1 LKNHNKIQNKTHKKA
16 IGINLTMDL
25 LLEINSVAKS
35 YGPVVALK
43 KANLSVRPGEIHAL
57 LGANGAGKSTL
68 VKILTGVITSD
79 SGNISLHGK
88 KVQFSS
94 PDDARKN
101 GVAPVFQDPALIPD
115 VSLQRNLVLTGTNEK
130 RFLKE
135 LDAMG
140 LSVNLNEIAANIELP
155 TLRMID
161 LARALSHDPEL
172 LILDEITAAL
182 PIDLADKVIEIMN
195 AQKKKGKSVIF
206 ISHRLAEIES
216 ICDWATVLRDGID
229 VDSFETTKEIEE
241 RIVSAMLGEKNNVA
255 NAARHTKQNAR
266 DTEVLLEVVNLS
278 GGKNLTDVS
287 FEIKKGEVLGV
298 AALEGQGQD
307 YLFEILAGQAKPD
320 SGEIVVKGQKVTF
333 RHPADAI
340 KLGISYVPGDRK
352 SALMPQRS
360 IRENL
365 ALTRFRGFTNWGR
378 IKGKEENR
386 TVDNAVA
393 SLEIDTRAKSQV
405 KRLSGG
411 NQQKVTIGRWVT
423 TGFDLLLCFDPT
435 RGIDVGTKQQIYDL
449 IRKFADEGKSVLLFT
464 SELREIQ
471 LTCDRAI
478 VIYEGKVQANL
489 ESEKCSE
496 ENLMNAA
503 HGLVVAS

>member
-1 LKNHNKIQNKTHKKA
+1 MK
-16 IGINLTMDL
+16 LTTDL

-79 SGNISLHGK
+79 TGHISLHGK

-115 VSLQRNLVLTGTNEK
+115 VSLQRNLALTGTNEK

-135 LDAMG
+135 IEAMG
-140 LSVNLNEIAANIELP
+140 LSVNLNEIASNIELP

-195 AQKKKGKSVIF
+195 AQKAKGKSVIF

-229 VDSFETTKEIEE
+229 VDSFEANKQIED

-255 NAARHTKQNAR
+255 NASRKKR
-266 DTEVLLEVVNLS
+266 ESSGKSEVLLEVVNLS

-287 FEIKKGEVLGV
+287 FEIKRGEVLGV

-307 YLFEILAGQAKPD
+307 FLFEILAGQAKPD
-320 SGEIVVKGQKVTF
+320 SGEILVNGKKVVFK
-333 RHPADAI
+333 HPADAI

-365 ALTRFRGFTNWGR
+365 ALTRFRGFKNWGR
-378 IKGKEENR
+378 IKGKEENG

-393 SLEIDTRAKSQV
+393 ALEIDTRAKSQV

-435 RGIDVGTKQQIYDL
+435 RGIDVGTKQQIYEL

-489 ESEKCSE
+489 AIEKCDE

-503 HGLVVAS
+503 HGLVVSS

>member
-1 LKNHNKIQNKTHKKA
+1 
-16 IGINLTMDL
+16 MDL

-79 SGNISLHGK
+79 TGHISLHGK

-135 LDAMG
+135 LEAMG

-255 NAARHTKQNAR
+255 NASRHSKQNSN
-266 DTEVLLEVVNLS
+266 DSETLLEVINLS

-320 SGEIVVKGQKVTF
+320 SGEIVVNGQKVTF

-435 RGIDVGTKQQIYDL
+435 RGIDVGTKQQIYEL

-489 ESEKCSE
+489 EIEKCSE

-503 HGLVVAS
+503 HGLVVTR

>member
-1 LKNHNKIQNKTHKKA
+1 
-16 IGINLTMDL
+16 MDL

-79 SGNISLHGK
+79 TGHISLHGK
-88 KVQFSS
+88 QVQFSS

-135 LDAMG
+135 LEAMG
-140 LSVNLNEIAANIELP
+140 LTVNLNEIAANIELP

-255 NAARHTKQNAR
+255 NASRHTKQNSN
-266 DTEVLLEVVNLS
+266 DSETLLEVVNLS

-307 YLFEILAGQAKPD
+307 FLFEILAGQAKPD
-320 SGEIVVKGQKVTF
+320 SGEIVVNGQKVSF
-333 RHPADAI
+333 KHPADAI

-435 RGIDVGTKQQIYDL
+435 RGIDVGTKQQIYEL

-489 ESEKCSE
+489 EIEKCSE

-503 HGLVVAS
+503 HGLVVTA

>member
-1 LKNHNKIQNKTHKKA
+1 MK
-16 IGINLTMDL
+16 LTTDL

-79 SGNISLHGK
+79 TGHISLHGK

-115 VSLQRNLVLTGTNEK
+115 VSLQRNLALTGTNEK

-135 LDAMG
+135 IEAMG
-140 LSVNLNEIAANIELP
+140 LSVNLNEIASNIELP

-195 AQKKKGKSVIF
+195 AQKAKGKSVIF

-229 VDSFETTKEIEE
+229 VDSFEATKQIED

-255 NAARHTKQNAR
+255 NASRKMQKSSGAS
-266 DTEVLLEVVNLS
+266 EVLLEVVNLS

-287 FEIKKGEVLGV
+287 FKIKRGEVLGV

-307 YLFEILAGQAKPD
+307 FLFEILAGQAKPD
-320 SGEIVVKGQKVTF
+320 SGEILVNGKKVVFK
-333 RHPADAI
+333 HPADAI

-365 ALTRFRGFTNWGR
+365 ALTRFRGVKNWGR
-378 IKGKEENR
+378 IKGKDENR

-393 SLEIDTRAKSQV
+393 ALEIDTRAKSQV

-435 RGIDVGTKQQIYDL
+435 RGIDVGTKQQIYEL

-489 ESEKCSE
+489 AIEKCDE

-503 HGLVVAS
+503 HGLVVSS

>member
-1 LKNHNKIQNKTHKKA
+1 MATNS
-16 IGINLTMDL
+16 L
-25 LLEINSVAKS
+25 LDISSIAKS

-43 KANLSVRPGEIHAL
+43 NANLEVQPGEIHAL

-68 VKILTGVITSD
+68 VKILTGVISSD
-79 SGNISLHGK
+79 NGSIKLHGK
-88 KVQFSS
+88 EIKFVS

-115 VSLQRNLVLTGTNEK
+115 ISIQRNLALTGTNEK
-130 RFLKE
+130 RFIAE
-135 LDAMG
+135 LSAMG
-140 LSVNLNEIAANIELP
+140 IKVNLNEIASNIELP

-161 LARALSHDPEL
+161 LARALTHDPEL

-182 PIDLADKVIEIMN
+182 PVDLADKVIEIMN

-206 ISHRLAEIES
+206 ISHRLAEIET
-216 ICDWATVLRDGID
+216 ICDRATVLRDGIN
-229 VDSFETTKEIEE
+229 VDTFMASKGSEE
-241 RIVSAMLGEKNNVA
+241 RIVAAMLGDKNNVKDA
-255 NAARHTKQNAR
+255 KKVSNVNSQNQQ
-266 DTEVLLEVVNLS
+266 TFVEVKSIS

-287 FEIKKGEVLGV
+287 FEIKRGEVLGV

-307 YLFEILAGQAKPD
+307 LLFEILAGEAKPD
-320 SGEIVVKGQKVTF
+320 SGEILVNGKKF
-333 RHPADAI
+333 SFNHPADAI
-340 KLGISYVPGDRK
+340 ELGISLVPGDRK
-352 SALMPQRS
+352 SALMSQRS

-365 ALTRFRGFTNWGR
+365 ALTRFRGISKWGR
-378 IKGKEENR
+378 IKTKDEER
-386 TVDNAVA
+386 TVDNAVSA
-393 SLEIDTRAKSQV
+393 LQIDTRAKSQV

-449 IRKFADEGKSVLLFT
+449 IRSFAAEGKSVLLFT

-471 LTCDRAI
+471 MSCDRAI
-478 VIYEGKVQANL
+478 VIYEGKVQTTL
-489 ESEKCSE
+489 PIEKCDE

-503 HGLVVAS
+503 HGLVGTK

>member
-1 LKNHNKIQNKTHKKA
+1 MK
-16 IGINLTMDL
+16 LTRDL

-43 KANLSVRPGEIHAL
+43 NANLSVRPGEIHAL

-79 SGNISLHGK
+79 NGNISLHGK

-94 PDDARKN
+94 PDHARKN
-101 GVAPVFQDPALIPD
+101 GIAPVFQDPALIPD
-115 VSLQRNLVLTGTNEK
+115 ISLKRNLALTGTSEK
-130 RFLKE
+130 RFLAE
-135 LDAMG
+135 INAMG
-140 LSVNLNEIAANIELP
+140 LKVNLNEIAFNIELP

-195 AQKKKGKSVIF
+195 AQKNKGKSVVF

-229 VDSFETTKEIEE
+229 VDSFETGKEIED
-241 RIVSAMLGEKNNVA
+241 RIVSAMLGEKNNVTNKKHRSNSA
-255 NAARHTKQNAR
+255 LKNAAT
-266 DTEVLLEVVNLS
+266 LLEVVNLS

-287 FEIKKGEVLGV
+287 FQIKRGEVLGV

-307 YLFEILAGQAKPD
+307 FLFEILAGQSKPS
-320 SGEIVVKGQKVTF
+320 SGQILVNGNKVSF
-333 RHPADAI
+333 NHPADAI

-365 ALTRFRGFTNWGR
+365 ALTRFRGFSKWGR
-378 IKGKEENR
+378 INSKNENK

-393 SLEIDTRAKSQV
+393 ALEIDMRAKSQV

-435 RGIDVGTKQQIYDL
+435 RGIDVGTKQQIYEL

-464 SELREIQ
+464 SELREIE
-471 LTCDRAI
+471 LICDRAI
-478 VIYEGKVQANL
+478 VIYEGKVEANL
-489 ESEKCSE
+489 VIEKCSE

-503 HGLVVAS
+503 HGLAVVN

>member
-1 LKNHNKIQNKTHKKA
+1 LKSHNKIQNKNHKT

-79 SGNISLHGK
+79 TGHISLHGK

-101 GVAPVFQDPALIPD
+101 GIAPVFQDPALIPD
-115 VSLQRNLVLTGTNEK
+115 VSLQRNLALTGTNEK

-140 LSVNLNEIAANIELP
+140 LKVNLNEIAANIELP

-195 AQKKKGKSVIF
+195 AQKKKGKSVVF

-229 VDSFETTKEIEE
+229 VDSFETNKEIEE
-241 RIVSAMLGEKNNVA
+241 RIVSAMLGDKNNVA

-307 YLFEILAGQAKPD
+307 FLFEILAGQAKPE
-320 SGEIVVKGQKVTF
+320 SGEIVVNGQKVRF
-333 RHPADAI
+333 NHPSDAI

-365 ALTRFRGFTNWGR
+365 ALTRFRGVKNWGG
-378 IKGKEENR
+378 IKSKDENR

-435 RGIDVGTKQQIYDL
+435 RGIDVGTKQQIYEL

-489 ESEKCSE
+489 DIEKCSE

-503 HGLVVAS
+503 HGLVVSS

>member
-1 LKNHNKIQNKTHKKA
+1 MK
-16 IGINLTMDL
+16 LTTDL

-79 SGNISLHGK
+79 TGHISLHGK

-115 VSLQRNLVLTGTNEK
+115 VSLQRNLALTGTNEK

-135 LDAMG
+135 IEAMG
-140 LSVNLNEIAANIELP
+140 LSVNLNEIASNIELP

-195 AQKKKGKSVIF
+195 AQKAKGKSVIF

-229 VDSFETTKEIEE
+229 VDSFEATKQIED

-255 NAARHTKQNAR
+255 NASRKMQKSSGAS
-266 DTEVLLEVVNLS
+266 EVLLEVVNLS

-287 FEIKKGEVLGV
+287 FEIKRGEVLGV

-307 YLFEILAGQAKPD
+307 FLFEILAGQAKPD
-320 SGEIVVKGQKVTF
+320 SGEILVNGKKVVFK
-333 RHPADAI
+333 HPADAI

-365 ALTRFRGFTNWGR
+365 ALTRFRGVKNWGR
-378 IKGKEENR
+378 IKGKDENR

-393 SLEIDTRAKSQV
+393 ALEIDTRAKSQV

-435 RGIDVGTKQQIYDL
+435 RGIDVGTKQQIYEL

-464 SELREIQ
+464 SELREIA

-489 ESEKCSE
+489 AIEKCDE

-503 HGLVVAS
+503 HGLVVSS

>member
-1 LKNHNKIQNKTHKKA
+1 MK
-16 IGINLTMDL
+16 LTKDL

-35 YGPVVALK
+35 YGPVLALK
-43 KANLSVRPGEIHAL
+43 NANFYVRPGEIHAL

-68 VKILTGVITSD
+68 VKILTGVISSD
-79 SGNISLHGK
+79 SGDISLHGK

-94 PDDARKN
+94 PDSARKN
-101 GVAPVFQDPALIPD
+101 GVAPAFQDPALIPD
-115 VSLQRNLVLTGTNEK
+115 LSLQRNLVLTGTNEK

-135 LDAMG
+135 IEAMG

-155 TLRMID
+155 ILRMID

-182 PIDLADKVIEIMN
+182 PIDLVDKVIEIMN
-195 AQKKKGKSVIF
+195 EQKKKGKSIIF

-229 VDSFETTKEIEE
+229 VDSFETTKQIED

-255 NAARHTKQNAR
+255 NAFRHRKQGFR
-266 DTEVLLEVVNLS
+266 ESEVLLEVVNLS

-287 FEIKKGEVLGV
+287 FEIKRGEVLGV

-307 YLFEILAGQAKPD
+307 FLFEILAGQSKPD
-320 SGEIVVKGQKVTF
+320 SGEILVNGHKVTF
-333 RHPADAI
+333 KHPADAI

-365 ALTRFRGFTNWGR
+365 ALTRFRGFKNWGR

-435 RGIDVGTKQQIYDL
+435 RGIDVGTKQQIYEL

-489 ESEKCSE
+489 EIEKCSE

-503 HGLVVAS
+503 HGLVVSS

>member
-229 VDSFETTKEIEE
+229 VDSFETTKEIED

>member
-1 LKNHNKIQNKTHKKA
+1 MK
-16 IGINLTMDL
+16 LTTDL

-79 SGNISLHGK
+79 TGHISLHGK

-115 VSLQRNLVLTGTNEK
+115 VSLQRNLALTGTNEK

-135 LDAMG
+135 IEAMG
-140 LSVNLNEIAANIELP
+140 LSVNLNEIASNIELP

-195 AQKKKGKSVIF
+195 AQKAKGKSVIF

-229 VDSFETTKEIEE
+229 VDSFEATKQIED

-255 NAARHTKQNAR
+255 NASRKMQKSSGAS
-266 DTEVLLEVVNLS
+266 EVLLEVVNLS

-287 FEIKKGEVLGV
+287 FKIKRGEVLGV

-307 YLFEILAGQAKPD
+307 FLFEILAGQAKPD
-320 SGEIVVKGQKVTF
+320 SGEILVNGKKVVFK
-333 RHPADAI
+333 HPADAI

-365 ALTRFRGFTNWGR
+365 ALTRFRGVKNWGR
-378 IKGKEENR
+378 IKGKDENR

-393 SLEIDTRAKSQV
+393 ALEIDTRAKSQV

-435 RGIDVGTKQQIYDL
+435 RGIDVGTKQQIYEL

-464 SELREIQ
+464 SELREIA

-489 ESEKCSE
+489 AIEKCDE

-503 HGLVVAS
+503 HGLVVSS

>member
-1 LKNHNKIQNKTHKKA
+1 
-16 IGINLTMDL
+16 M
-25 LLEINSVAKS
+25 AKS

-57 LGANGAGKSTL
+57 VGANGAGKSTL

-79 SGNISLHGK
+79 TGEILLNGQ
-88 KVQFSS
+88 KVKFSS
-94 PDDARKN
+94 PDHARKN

-115 VSLQRNLVLTGTNEK
+115 ISLERNLALTGTNEK
-130 RFLKE
+130 RFLAE
-135 LDAMG
+135 LHAMG
-140 LSVNLNEIAANIELP
+140 LKVNLNEIAANIELP

-182 PIDLADKVIEIMN
+182 PIDLANKVIEIMN
-195 AQKKKGKSVIF
+195 TQKKKGKSVVF

-216 ICDWATVLRDGID
+216 ICDWVTVLRDGID
-229 VDSFETTKEIEE
+229 VDSFEAIKKIEE
-241 RIVSAMLGEKNNVA
+241 RIVSAMLGTNHSVG
-255 NAARHTKQNAR
+255 NAKLNSNKSLKEAKTF
-266 DTEVLLEVVNLS
+266 LELVNLS

-287 FEIKKGEVLGV
+287 FKIKKGEVLGV

-307 YLFEILAGQAKPD
+307 YLFEILAGQSKPD
-320 SGEIVVKGQKVTF
+320 SGEILVNGAKVSF

-340 KLGISYVPGDRK
+340 RLGISYVPGDRK

-378 IKGKEENR
+378 INAKEENR
-386 TVDNAVA
+386 TIDNVVA
-393 SLEIDTRAKSQV
+393 SLQIDTRAKSQV
-405 KRLSGG
+405 KKLSGG
-411 NQQKVTIGRWVT
+411 NQQKVTIGRCVT

-435 RGIDVGTKQQIYDL
+435 RGIDVGTKQQIYKL
-449 IRKFADEGKSVLLFT
+449 IRKFADDGKSVLLFT

-471 LTCDRAI
+471 MTCDRAI

-489 ESEKCSE
+489 EIEKCTE

-503 HGLVVAS
+503 HGLVVAH

>member
-1 LKNHNKIQNKTHKKA
+1 MH
-16 IGINLTMDL
+16 LTMDL

-79 SGNISLHGK
+79 TGHISLHGK

-94 PDDARKN
+94 PDHARKN
-101 GVAPVFQDPALIPD
+101 GIAPVFQDPALIPD
-115 VSLQRNLVLTGTNEK
+115 VSLQRNLALTGTNEK

-140 LSVNLNEIAANIELP
+140 ISVNLNEIAANIELP

-195 AQKKKGKSVIF
+195 AQKKKGKSVVF

-229 VDSFETTKEIEE
+229 VDSFETNKEIEE

-255 NAARHTKQNAR
+255 NASRHTKQSVRNS
-266 DTEVLLEVVNLS
+266 DTLLEVVNLS

-287 FEIKKGEVLGV
+287 FQIKKGEVLGV

-307 YLFEILAGQAKPD
+307 FLFEILAGQAKPE
-320 SGEIVVKGQKVTF
+320 SGEIVVNGKKVSF
-333 RHPADAI
+333 NHPSDAI

-435 RGIDVGTKQQIYDL
+435 RGIDVGTKQQIYEL

-489 ESEKCSE
+489 DIEKCSE

-503 HGLVVAS
+503 HGLVVSS

>member
-1 LKNHNKIQNKTHKKA
+1 
-16 IGINLTMDL
+16 MDL

-79 SGNISLHGK
+79 TGHISLHGK

-135 LDAMG
+135 LEAMG

-229 VDSFETTKEIEE
+229 VDSFKTTKEIEE

-255 NAARHTKQNAR
+255 NASRHSKQNSN
-266 DTEVLLEVVNLS
+266 DSETLLEVINLS

-320 SGEIVVKGQKVTF
+320 SGEIVVNGQKVTF

-435 RGIDVGTKQQIYDL
+435 RGIDVGTKQQIYEL

-489 ESEKCSE
+489 EIEKCSE

-503 HGLVVAS
+503 HGLVVTR

>member
-1 LKNHNKIQNKTHKKA
+1 
-16 IGINLTMDL
+16 LTTDL

-79 SGNISLHGK
+79 TGHISLHGK

-115 VSLQRNLVLTGTNEK
+115 VSLQRNLALTGTNEK

-135 LDAMG
+135 IEAMG
-140 LSVNLNEIAANIELP
+140 LSVNLNEIASNIELP

-195 AQKKKGKSVIF
+195 AQKAKGKSVIF

-229 VDSFETTKEIEE
+229 VDSFEANKQIED

-255 NAARHTKQNAR
+255 NASRKKR
-266 DTEVLLEVVNLS
+266 ESSGKSEVLLEVVNLS

-287 FEIKKGEVLGV
+287 FEIKRGEVLGV

-307 YLFEILAGQAKPD
+307 FLFEILAGQAKPD
-320 SGEIVVKGQKVTF
+320 SGEILVNGKKVVFK
-333 RHPADAI
+333 HPADAI

-365 ALTRFRGFTNWGR
+365 ALTRFRGVKNWGR
-378 IKGKEENR
+378 IKGKDENR

-393 SLEIDTRAKSQV
+393 ALEIDTRAKSQV

-435 RGIDVGTKQQIYDL
+435 RGIDVGTKQQIYEL

-464 SELREIQ
+464 SELREIA

-478 VIYEGKVQANL
+478 VIYEGKVQADL
-489 ESEKCSE
+489 AIEKCDE

-503 HGLVVAS
+503 HGLVVSS

>member
-1 LKNHNKIQNKTHKKA
+1 MATNS
-16 IGINLTMDL
+16 L
-25 LLEINSVAKS
+25 LDISSIAKS

-43 KANLSVRPGEIHAL
+43 NANLEVQPGEIHAL

-68 VKILTGVITSD
+68 VKILTGVISSD
-79 SGNISLHGK
+79 NGTIKLHGK
-88 KVQFSS
+88 EIRFSS

-115 VSLQRNLVLTGTNEK
+115 ISIQRNLALTGTNEK
-130 RFLKE
+130 RFISE
-135 LDAMG
+135 LSAMG
-140 LSVNLNEIAANIELP
+140 LKVNLNEIASNIELP

-161 LARALSHDPEL
+161 LARALTHDPEL

-182 PIDLADKVIEIMN
+182 PVDLADKVIEIMN

-206 ISHRLAEIES
+206 ISHRLAEIET
-216 ICDWATVLRDGID
+216 ICDRATVLRDGIN
-229 VDSFETTKEIEE
+229 VDTFTASKGSEE
-241 RIVSAMLGEKNNVA
+241 RIVAAMLGDKNNVK
-255 NAARHTKQNAR
+255 NAKKIGNSNTQNQPNF
-266 DTEVLLEVVNLS
+266 LEVKSIS

-307 YLFEILAGQAKPD
+307 LLFEILAGESKPD
-320 SGEIVVKGQKVTF
+320 SGEIFVNDKKVIF
-333 RHPADAI
+333 NHPADAI
-340 KLGISYVPGDRK
+340 ELGISLVPGDRK
-352 SALMPQRS
+352 SALMSQRS

-365 ALTRFRGFTNWGR
+365 ALTRFRGISKWGR
-378 IKGKEENR
+378 IKTKDEER

-393 SLEIDTRAKSQV
+393 ALQIDTRAKSQV

-449 IRKFADEGKSVLLFT
+449 IRGFAAEGKSVLLFT
-464 SELREIQ
+464 SELREISMA
-471 LTCDRAI
+471 CDRAI
-478 VIYEGKVQANL
+478 VIYEGKVQTTL
-489 ESEKCSE
+489 PIEKCDE

-503 HGLVVAS
+503 HGLVGAK

>member
-1 LKNHNKIQNKTHKKA
+1 MK
-16 IGINLTMDL
+16 LTKDL

-35 YGPVVALK
+35 YGPVLALK
-43 KANLSVRPGEIHAL
+43 NANLSVRPGEIHAL

-68 VKILTGVITSD
+68 VKILTGIISSD
-79 SGNISLHGK
+79 TGHISLHGK
-88 KVQFSS
+88 KVRFSS

-115 VSLQRNLVLTGTNEK
+115 LSLQRNLALTGTNEK
-130 RFLKE
+130 RFLNE
-135 LDAMG
+135 IDAMG

-195 AQKKKGKSVIF
+195 EQKKKGKSIIF

-216 ICDWATVLRDGID
+216 ICDWATVLRDGVD
-229 VDSFETTKEIEE
+229 VDSFKTNAQIED
-241 RIVSAMLGEKNNVA
+241 RIVLAMLGEKNKVA
-255 NAARHTKQNAR
+255 NASGHAKEGAHHSET
-266 DTEVLLEVVNLS
+266 LLEVINLS
-278 GGKNLTDVS
+278 GGKNLTDVT

-307 YLFEILAGQAKPD
+307 YLFEILAGQSRPD
-320 SGEIVVKGQKVTF
+320 SGAIVVGGQTVVFK
-333 RHPADAI
+333 HPADAI

-360 IRENL
+360 VRENL
-365 ALTRFRGFTNWGR
+365 ALTRFRGLKNWGR
-378 IKGKEENR
+378 IKGKEENGM
-386 TVDNAVA
+386 VDNAVA
-393 SLEIDTRAKSQV
+393 SLEIDIRAKSHV

-435 RGIDVGTKQQIYDL
+435 RGIDVGTKQQIYEL

-489 ESEKCSE
+489 EIEKCSE

-503 HGLVVAS
+503 HGLVVSS